1 MTQILYTPELANR
14 ALPLVRRIVEDLVRD
29 HTAWLARVKEYE
41 AATAAAAS
49 GLDDVA
55 GARADAL
62 RREVQRLADQVRACV
77 AELTALGIECKAL
90 DIGLIDFPSEIDGA
104 PACLCWK
111 LGEPAVA
118 WWHRPDAGFAG
129 RQPLPGAALP
139 AAEAS
144 A

>member
-29 HTAWLARVKEYE
+29 YTAWRARVQEYE
-41 AATAAAAS
+41 AAAAAAPGDDARTA
-49 GLDDVA
+49 GLQRD
-55 GARADAL
+55 
-62 RREVQRLADQVRACV
+62 VQRLADAVRDCL
-77 AELTALGIECKAL
+77 AELAALGIECKGL
-90 DIGLIDFPSEIDGA
+90 DVGLIDFPSEIDGE

-118 WWHRPDAGFAG
+118 WWHRPEAGFAG
-129 RQPLPGAALP
+129 RQPLLGAALP

-144 A
+144 R

>member
-1 MTQILYTPELANR
+1 MTQTLYTPELANR

-29 HTAWLARVKEYE
+29 YQAWRERVQDYE
-41 AATAAAAS
+41 GAANASEPDAAI
-49 GLDDVA
+49 V
-55 GARADAL
+55 DAL
-62 RREVQRLADQVRACV
+62 QRDVQRLAVEIQGYIG
-77 AELTALGIECKAL
+77 ELAALGIECKGL
-90 DIGLIDFPSEIDGA
+90 DVGLVDFPGEIDGR

-129 RQPLPGAALP
+129 RQPLPGMALP

-144 A
+144 R

>member
-1 MTQILYTPELANR
+1 VTQILYTPELANR

-29 HTAWLARVKEYE
+29 YTAWRARVQEYE
-41 AATAAAAS
+41 AASAATDDGAAARTA
-49 GLDDVA
+49 GLQA
-55 GARADAL
+55 
-62 RREVQRLADQVRACV
+62 EVQRLADAVRDCL
-77 AELTALGIECKAL
+77 AELAALGVECKGL
-90 DIGLIDFPSEIDGA
+90 DVGLVDFPGEIDGEA
-104 PACLCWK
+104 ACLCWK

-144 A
+144 R